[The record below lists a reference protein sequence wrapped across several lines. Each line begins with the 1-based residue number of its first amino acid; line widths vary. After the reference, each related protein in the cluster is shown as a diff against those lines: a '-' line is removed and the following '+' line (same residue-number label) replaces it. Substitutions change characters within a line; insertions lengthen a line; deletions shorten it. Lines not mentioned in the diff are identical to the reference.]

1 MAEGTPKEVYLYKLE
16 AILAESRLMTIIVV
30 ADSDEKAFTYA
41 ENNLVRHTIAPPKIQ
56 EMSIVQKKLMQ
67 RGGVGYVIETSQFD

>member
-1 MAEGTPKEVYLYKLE
+1 MTEETAQEVFLYKLE
-16 AILAESRLMTIIVV
+16 ATLAEGKLMTIIVV
-30 ADSDEKAFTYA
+30 ANSDEKAFTFA

-56 EMSIVQKKLMQ
+56 ELSIVEKKLLS

>member
-1 MAEGTPKEVYLYKLE
+1 MAEGSSREVFLYKLE
-16 AILAESRLMTIIVV
+16 AILEEEKLMTIIVV

-41 ENNLVRHTIAPPKIQ
+41 ENNLVRHTIAPPKIK
-56 EMSIVQKKLMQ
+56 ELSIVQKKLMQ